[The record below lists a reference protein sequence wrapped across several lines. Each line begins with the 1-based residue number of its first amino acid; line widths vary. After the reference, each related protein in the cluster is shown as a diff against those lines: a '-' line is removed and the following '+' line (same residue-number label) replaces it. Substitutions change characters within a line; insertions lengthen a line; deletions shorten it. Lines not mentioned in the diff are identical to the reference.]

1 MRRVFKTKAFVAVAL
16 VTLAAWAASYGYGAA
31 RNYFRAAKGA
41 VPAPVSFREEE
52 GRGLLVKTWVNGAGA
67 YTFAIDTGAGAT
79 ILSERVAREARVAI
93 KRDSAISIS
102 GLSGASNGSGR
113 EATLRELAIGY
124 QDNLLPARG
133 MVIVTGGLPPDID
146 GVLDPTESFAPLGY
160 TIDLPKGEISAFDP
174 RTNPV
179 RTSDAPPG
187 GAVVPWVFQAGSKR
201 PFVTLEGGRRAL
213 IDTGSGFGL
222 AVNDEAAR
230 ALGLVP
236 RAGGRERNGVRDLGG
251 GEVAARRIAPATVRI
266 GELELRRVPTDL
278 ISTEKGAPILLGRD
292 ALAPFRLT
300 FDPLHRLI
308 QISPQ

>member
-31 RNYFRAAKGA
+31 RNYFGSARRA
-41 VPAPVSFREEE
+41 VPAPASFREVE

-93 KRDSAISIS
+93 KRDSTVSIS

-124 QDNLLPARG
+124 QDNLLPAHAS
-133 MVIVTGGLPPDID
+133 VIVTGGLPPDID

-160 TIDLPKGEISAFDP
+160 VIDLPKGEISAFDP

-179 RTSDAPPG
+179 RTSDATPG

-222 AVNDEAAR
+222 AVNDEGAR

-236 RAGGRERNGVRDLGG
+236 RAGRERNGVRDLGG
-251 GEVAARRIAPATVRI
+251 GQVAARRIAPATIMI

-278 ISTEKGAPILLGRD
+278 ISSERGAPILLGRD
-292 ALAPFRLT
+292 ALAPF
-300 FDPLHRLI
+300 
-308 QISPQ
+308 